1 MKLAEIRA
9 RFATL
14 LAESKGIVEKY
25 PDFAFPDDVK
35 ARADQITA
43 ELTELKGKLDEAK
56 KNAAFASSMKQFGD
70 MLDEMP
76 SESIDFSSGGSK
88 SNGGRDVIDDG
99 TPEGKA
105 ASDAVREAARSGKR
119 EQLKAVSDILF
130 GDAKYKK
137 WLSDF
142 APDGNFSTGIKLQ
155 SPKINLPYGLK
166 ALVTGTADGSAGA
179 FIFNDIQRQFDQYI
193 TRRPLVMRDIVT
205 IGQTGSDTIEYV
217 QQVSETNN
225 AAMVPE
231 AQSTAPIGD
240 GTGGTVTAA
249 VGGLKPESG
258 MVFQRVTTNVKTV
271 AHWIPATKRALSDA
285 GQMQTLIDG
294 FLRFGLEEELEDQM
308 VLGDGAGENFTGL
321 VNLAGVTA
329 QAWDTNLLVTTRRAK
344 TKVRLIGRATAQAY
358 LLNPSDWEDLQLIRA
373 DVGGTEGPFLFGG
386 PAATEVPSLWNLPV
400 IECESVPVGVGYV
413 GDFRKM
419 ILWDREQATVQ
430 MTDSHN
436 DFFTR
441 NLVAILAEARAAFGC
456 IKPSAIVEMDLTA
469 A

>member
-1 MKLAEIRA
+1 MKTLQERMRA
-9 RFATL
+9 L
-14 LAESKGIVEKY
+14 LVESKSIVEKH
-25 PDFAFPDDVK
+25 PDFVFPDDVK
-35 ARADQITA
+35 SRAEAITA
-43 ELTELKGKLDEAK
+43 ELTEIKGKLDEAK
-56 KNAAFASSMKQFGD
+56 KNAAFGSQLKQFGD

-76 SESIDFSSGGSK
+76 TTGIDFSSGGAK
-88 SNGGRDVIDDG
+88 ANGGRDIIDDG
-99 TPEGKA
+99 TPEMKA
-105 ASDAVREAARSGKR
+105 ARDAVREAARSGKA
-119 EQLKAVSDILF
+119 EQLKAVSEILF

-166 ALVTGTADGSAGA
+166 ALVTGTADSSAGA

-205 IGQTGSDTIEYV
+205 IGQTASDTIEYV

-240 GTGGTVTAA
+240 GSGGTVTAA
-249 VGGLKPESG
+249 IGGLKPESG
-258 MVFQRVTTNVKTV
+258 MVFTRVTTNVKTV

-294 FLRFGLEEELEDQM
+294 FLRWGLEAELEDQM
-308 VLGDGAGENFTGL
+308 VLGDGTGEQFTGL
-321 VNLAGVTA
+321 VNIAGVTA
-329 QAWDTNLLVTTRRAK
+329 QAWDTNMLITTRRAK

-358 LLNPSDWEDLQLIRA
+358 LLNPADWEDIQLTRA
-373 DVGGTEGPFLFGG
+373 DEGGTSGPFLFGG
-386 PAATEVPSLWNLPV
+386 PASNEVPTLWNLPV

-413 GDFRKM
+413 GDFRKLV
-419 ILWDREQATVQ
+419 LWDREQATVQ
-430 MTDSHN
+430 MTDSHM

-456 IKPSAIVEMDLTA
+456 LKPSAIIEMDLSA